1 MEWTESEMKRMFDLR
16 ELGST
21 YKEIGFE
28 LVETYYYDPL
38 DTGVNHLII
47 KLARGEKLTGIGI
60 ASIFLYIILGLFFV
74 FQIIK

>member
-1 MEWTESEMKRMFDLR
+1 MGQIQVI
-16 ELGST
+16 LGGLI
-21 YKEIGFE
+21 YLLGIG
-28 LVETYYYDPL
+28 
-38 DTGVNHLII
+38 HLII